1 MKERSRESYD
11 AIEKGMVTIERE
23 LMPAKPDVDA
33 TLATVND
40 VMTEYN
46 KIVNQIARE
55 ARDAK

>member
-1 MKERSRESYD
+1 
-11 AIEKGMVTIERE
+11 
-23 LMPAKPDVDA
+23 MPAKPDVDA

-46 KIVNQIARE
+46 KIVNQITRE